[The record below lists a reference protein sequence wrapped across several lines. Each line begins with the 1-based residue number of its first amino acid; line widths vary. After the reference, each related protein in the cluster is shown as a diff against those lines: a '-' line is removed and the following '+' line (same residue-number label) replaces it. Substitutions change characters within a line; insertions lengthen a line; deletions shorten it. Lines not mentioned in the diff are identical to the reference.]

1 MTTLEPGP
9 DFTINNRW
17 ILGAKI
23 ASGGF
28 GAIYKG
34 MFRVYNSW
42 SNASRISL
50 ERLFTDFKP

>member
-17 ILGAKI
+17 VIGVKI

-34 MFRVYNSW
+34 MTRRTTFVP
-42 SNASRISL
+42 NASESSL
-50 ERLFTDFKP
+50 K

>member
-17 ILGAKI
+17 VLGAKI

-34 MFRVYNSW
+34 MTQNINIST
-42 SNASRISL
+42 SACRI
-50 ERLFTDFKP
+50 

>member
-1 MTTLEPGP
+1 MTAVEPGP

-17 ILGAKI
+17 IIGTKI

-34 MFRVYNSW
+34 RWRDGVL
-42 SNASRISL
+42 NA
-50 ERLFTDFKP
+50 T

>member
-17 ILGAKI
+17 VLGAKI

-34 MFRVYNSW
+34 MS
-42 SNASRISL
+42 A
-50 ERLFTDFKP
+50 